1 MEEAADIKLE
11 SKGMV
16 TFDTNDPMANYT
28 VGTEGYTLD
37 LRNAT
42 QETTPIDK
50 FDYLVPL
57 PENVKKHTDPLP
69 MSYLN
74 VHTLEEG
81 EAWYR
86 KHYPAVPDE
95 LLPIMARYSFGDL
108 GQWTHKELKNYKKKA
123 RRRAA
128 KASVNFKTEPTT
140 VVFE

>member
-1 MEEAADIKLE
+1 MLCLVEAYRVL
-11 SKGMV
+11 
-16 TFDTNDPMANYT
+16 T
-28 VGTEGYTLD
+28 
-37 LRNAT
+37 
-42 QETTPIDK
+42 
-50 FDYLVPL
+50 
-57 PENVKKHTDPLP
+57 

-74 VHTLEEG
+74 AHTLEEG
-81 EAWYR
+81 QAWYR